1 MKKDNEN
8 AALLS
13 MFDELVDEVKKNRQ
27 AIAQLQNTIQRHDI
41 GKIVDE
47 SIFIALNEKF
57 PNKSQQEKDEE
68 VKRHHQAM
76 ATWTT
81 QREKNLFDQYI
92 KPTLTPLNGIENRL
106 MTVANSLIKEYRKE
120 RESQKIAYYKTLTIV
135 ALSSLLLISILVI
148 CLIQV
153 LSKNAF

>member
-57 PNKSQQEKDEE
+57 PNKSQLEKEKYLE
-68 VKRHHQAM
+68 KNRK
-76 ATWTT
+76 
-81 QREKNLFDQYI
+81 REKSRTEVF
-92 KPTLTPLNGIENRL
+92 
-106 MTVANSLIKEYRKE
+106 KEASPGSTNCCR
-120 RESQKIAYYKTLTIV
+120 A
-135 ALSSLLLISILVI
+135 
-148 CLIQV
+148 
-153 LSKNAF
+153 

>member
-13 MFDELVDEVKKNRQ
+13 MFDELIDEVKKNRQ
-27 AIAQLQNTIQRHDI
+27 AIIQLQNTIQRHDI

-47 SIFIALNEKF
+47 CIFIALNEKF

-68 VKRHHQAM
+68 TKRHHQAM

-92 KPTLTPLNGIENRL
+92 KPTLTSLNGIENRF
-106 MTVANSLIKEYRKE
+106 MTVANNLIKEYRKE
-120 RESQKIAYYKTLTIV
+120 RESQKIAYYKTLAIV
-135 ALSSLLLISILVI
+135 TLSSLLLISILII
-148 CLIQV
+148 CIV
-153 LSKNAF
+153 

>member
-57 PNKSQQEKDEE
+57 PNKSQLEKDEE

-92 KPTLTPLNGIENRL
+92 KPTLTPLYGIENKL

-120 RESQKIAYYKTLTIV
+120 RESQKIAYYKTLAIV

-148 CLIQV
+148 CLT
-153 LSKNAF
+153 

>member
-92 KPTLTPLNGIENRL
+92 KPTLTPLYGIENKL

-148 CLIQV
+148 CLT
-153 LSKNAF
+153 

>member
-57 PNKSQQEKDEE
+57 PNKSQLEKEE
-68 VKRHHQAM
+68 KTKRNHQAM
-76 ATWTT
+76 AIWTT

-92 KPTLTPLNGIENRL
+92 KPTLTPLYGIENKL

-120 RESQKIAYYKTLTIV
+120 RESQKIAYYKTLAIV

-148 CLIQV
+148 CLT
-153 LSKNAF
+153 

>member
-57 PNKSQQEKDEE
+57 PNTSQLEKEE
-68 VKRHHQAM
+68 ETKRNHQAM

-92 KPTLTPLNGIENRL
+92 KPTLIPLNGIENKF
-106 MTVANSLIKEYRKE
+106 MTIANSLIKEYRKE
-120 RESQKIAYYKTLTIV
+120 RESQKIAYYKTLAIV

-148 CLIQV
+148 CLT
-153 LSKNAF
+153 

>member
-13 MFDELVDEVKKNRQ
+13 MFDELIDEVKKNRQ
-27 AIAQLQNTIQRHDI
+27 AITQLQNTIQRYNI

-57 PNKSQQEKDEE
+57 PNKSQLEKDEE
-68 VKRHHQAM
+68 AKRHHQAM

-81 QREKNLFDQYI
+81 QREKNLFEQYI
-92 KPTLTPLNGIENRL
+92 KPTLIPLNGIENKF
-106 MTVANSLIKEYRKE
+106 MTIANSLIKEYRKE
-120 RESQKIAYYKTLTIV
+120 RESQKTAYYKTLAIV
-135 ALSSLLLISILVI
+135 TLSSLLLISILITCIV
-148 CLIQV
+148 
-153 LSKNAF
+153 

>member
-13 MFDELVDEVKKNRQ
+13 MFDELVDEIKKNRQ
-27 AIAQLQNTIQRHDI
+27 AIMQLQNTIQRHDI

-57 PNKSQQEKDEE
+57 PNKSQIEKDEE
-68 VKRHHQAM
+68 AKRHHQAM

-81 QREKNLFDQYI
+81 QREKNLFEQYI
-92 KPTLTPLNGIENRL
+92 KPTLTPLNGIENKL
-106 MTVANSLIKEYRKE
+106 ITVANGLIKEYRKE
-120 RESQKIAYYKTLTIV
+120 RKSQKVAYYKTIAIV
-135 ALSSLLLISILVI
+135 ILSSLLLISILII
-148 CLIQV
+148 CLV
-153 LSKNAF
+153 

>member
-13 MFDELVDEVKKNRQ
+13 IFDELVDEVKKNRQ

-148 CLIQV
+148 CLT
-153 LSKNAF
+153 

>member
-13 MFDELVDEVKKNRQ
+13 MFDDLVDEVKKNRQ
-27 AIAQLQNTIQRHDI
+27 AIIQLQNTIQRHDI

-68 VKRHHQAM
+68 TKRHHQAM
-76 ATWTT
+76 AIWTT

-92 KPTLTPLNGIENRL
+92 KPTLTSLNGIENRF
-106 MTVANSLIKEYRKE
+106 MTVANNLIKEYRKE
-120 RESQKIAYYKTLTIV
+120 RESQKIAYYKR
-135 ALSSLLLISILVI
+135 A
-148 CLIQV
+148 
-153 LSKNAF
+153 

>member
-47 SIFIALNEKF
+47 SIYVALNEKF
-57 PNKSQQEKDEE
+57 PNKSQLGKDEE
-68 VKRHHQAM
+68 TKRYHQAM

-81 QREKNLFDQYI
+81 QREKNLFNQYI
-92 KPTLTPLNGIENRL
+92 KPTLTPLNGIEKKIETATRSIVN
-106 MTVANSLIKEYRKE
+106 EYRKE
-120 RESQKIAYYKTLTIV
+120 RESQKMAYYKTITIIF
-135 ALSSLLLISILVI
+135 LCSLLLISILII
-148 CLIQV
+148 CL
-153 LSKNAF
+153 L

>member
-13 MFDELVDEVKKNRQ
+13 MFDELIDEVKKNRQ

-68 VKRHHQAM
+68 AKRHHQAM

-81 QREKNLFDQYI
+81 QREKNLFEQYI
-92 KPTLTPLNGIENRL
+92 KPTLIPINGIENKL
-106 MTVANSLIKEYRKE
+106 MTIANGLIKEYRKE
-120 RESQKIAYYKTLTIV
+120 RESQKMTYYKTIAIV
-135 ALSSLLLISILVI
+135 ILSSLLFISILII
-148 CLIQV
+148 CIV
-153 LSKNAF
+153 

>member
-13 MFDELVDEVKKNRQ
+13 MFDELVDEIKKNRQ
-27 AIAQLQNTIQRHDI
+27 AIMQLQNTIQRHDI

-47 SIFIALNEKF
+47 SIYIALNEKF

-68 VKRHHQAM
+68 TKRHHQAM
-76 ATWTT
+76 AIWTT

-92 KPTLTPLNGIENRL
+92 KPTLIPLNGIENKF
-106 MTVANSLIKEYRKE
+106 MTIANSLIKEYRKE
-120 RESQKIAYYKTLTIV
+120 RESQKIAYYKTLAIV
-135 ALSSLLLISILVI
+135 TLSSLLLISILII
-148 CLIQV
+148 CLT
-153 LSKNAF
+153 

>member
-13 MFDELVDEVKKNRQ
+13 MFDELTDEIKKNRQ
-27 AIAQLQNTIQRHDI
+27 TIIQLQNTIQRHDI

-68 VKRHHQAM
+68 TKRHHQAM

-92 KPTLTPLNGIENRL
+92 KPTLTSLNGIENRF
-106 MTVANSLIKEYRKE
+106 MTVANNLIKEYRKE
-120 RESQKIAYYKTLTIV
+120 RESQKIAYYKTLAIV
-135 ALSSLLLISILVI
+135 ILSSLLLISILII
-148 CLIQV
+148 CIV
-153 LSKNAF
+153 

>member
-1 MKKDNEN
+1 MKKENEN

-27 AIAQLQNTIQRHDI
+27 AIIQLQNTIQRYDV
-41 GKIVDE
+41 GKIVNE

-68 VKRHHQAM
+68 TKRHHQAM

-81 QREKNLFDQYI
+81 QREKNLFEQYI
-92 KPTLTPLNGIENRL
+92 KPTLTPLNGIENKL

-120 RESQKIAYYKTLTIV
+120 RELQKMTYYKTMAIV
-135 ALSSLLLISILVI
+135 ILSMLLLISILVNYFI
-148 CLIQV
+148 
-153 LSKNAF
+153 

>member
-92 KPTLTPLNGIENRL
+92 KPTLTPLYGIENKL

-120 RESQKIAYYKTLTIV
+120 RESQKIAYYKTLAIV

-148 CLIQV
+148 CLT
-153 LSKNAF
+153 

>member
-13 MFDELVDEVKKNRQ
+13 MFDELVDEIKKNRQ
-27 AIAQLQNTIQRHDI
+27 AIMQLQNTIQRHDI

-47 SIFIALNEKF
+47 SIYIALNEKF

-68 VKRHHQAM
+68 TKRHHQAM

-81 QREKNLFDQYI
+81 QREKNLFEQYI
-92 KPTLTPLNGIENRL
+92 KPTLTPLNGIENRF

-120 RESQKIAYYKTLTIV
+120 RESQKIAYYKTLAIV

-148 CLIQV
+148 CLT
-153 LSKNAF
+153 

>member
-68 VKRHHQAM
+68 TKRHHQAM
-76 ATWTT
+76 AIWTT

-92 KPTLTPLNGIENRL
+92 KPTLIPLNGIENKF
-106 MTVANSLIKEYRKE
+106 MTIANSLIKEYRKE
-120 RESQKIAYYKTLTIV
+120 RESQKIAYYKTLAIV
-135 ALSSLLLISILVI
+135 ILSSLLLISILII
-148 CLIQV
+148 CIV
-153 LSKNAF
+153 

>member
-1 MKKDNEN
+1 MNKDNEN

-57 PNKSQQEKDEE
+57 PNKSQLKKEE
-68 VKRHHQAM
+68 ETKRNHQAM

-92 KPTLTPLNGIENRL
+92 KPTLTPLYGIENKL

-120 RESQKIAYYKTLTIV
+120 RESQKIAYYKTLAIV

-148 CLIQV
+148 CLT
-153 LSKNAF
+153 

>member
-27 AIAQLQNTIQRHDI
+27 AIIQLQNTIQQHDI

-68 VKRHHQAM
+68 TKRHHQAM

-81 QREKNLFDQYI
+81 KREKKLFDQYI
-92 KPTLTPLNGIENRL
+92 KPTLTPLNGIENKL

-148 CLIQV
+148 CLT
-153 LSKNAF
+153 

>member
-8 AALLS
+8 ATLLS

-68 VKRHHQAM
+68 AKRHHQAM

-81 QREKNLFDQYI
+81 QREKNLFEQYI
-92 KPTLTPLNGIENRL
+92 KPTLIPINGIENKL
-106 MTVANSLIKEYRKE
+106 MTIANGLIKEYRKE
-120 RESQKIAYYKTLTIV
+120 RESQKMAYYKTIAIV
-135 ALSSLLLISILVI
+135 ILSSLLFISILII
-148 CLIQV
+148 CIV
-153 LSKNAF
+153 

>member
-13 MFDELVDEVKKNRQ
+13 MFDELIDEVKKNRQ
-27 AIAQLQNTIQRHDI
+27 AITQLQNTIQRYNI

-57 PNKSQQEKDEE
+57 PNKSQLEKDEE
-68 VKRHHQAM
+68 AKRHHQAM

-81 QREKNLFDQYI
+81 QREKNLFDQHI

-120 RESQKIAYYKTLTIV
+120 RESQKIAYYKTLAIV

-148 CLIQV
+148 CLT
-153 LSKNAF
+153 